1 MQAESR
7 VDAYTMPL
15 DAELAKAYLESHE
28 IRVRLEGETLG
39 GTAYALGPMMGGI
52 RLYVDEHEERRARAL
67 LDDYHRVLHE
77 RRQVS
82 YGDDDQDEFDDE
94 VSEPHAEQERA
105 SSRGTVAHQHE
116 LTVAAD
122 DSATHAWVAALAGLV
137 LFPVIMH
144 AYSMVCL
151 LGTDRRHLT
160 ARGRRRYLA
169 AWFVDGGAILIA
181 SWVIWWLMVG

>member
-82 YGDDDQDEFDDE
+82 YSDDDQDELEDE
-94 VSEPHAEQERA
+94 VSDPHVEQGRA
-105 SSRGTVAHQHE
+105 SSRGTVASQHE
-116 LTVAAD
+116 LSVEAD

-137 LFPVIMH
+137 LFPVFMH
-144 AYSMVCL
+144 VYSMFCL
-151 LGTDRRHLT
+151 LGTDRAQLT
-160 ARGRRRYLA
+160 VRGRRRYLT
-169 AWFVDGGAILIA
+169 AWVIDGAAILIA
-181 SWVIWWLMVG
+181 GWVIWWLMVG